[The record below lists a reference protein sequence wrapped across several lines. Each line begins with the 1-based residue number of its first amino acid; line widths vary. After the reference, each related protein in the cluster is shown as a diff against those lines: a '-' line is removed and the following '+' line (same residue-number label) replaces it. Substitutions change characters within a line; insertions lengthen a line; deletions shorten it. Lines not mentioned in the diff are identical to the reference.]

1 MAQIAN
7 NCNDA
12 YGFLVSFAN
21 KTSEPFS
28 PEEVIEAA
36 EVAGI
41 AFQEKRAWG
50 SVFLNAYKDGFIAR
64 AGLFSRRSSN
74 GSVRPGWVRA

>member
-1 MAQIAN
+1 M
-7 NCNDA
+7 DA
-12 YGFLVSFAN
+12 HEFLKQYAL

-28 PEEVIEAA
+28 PEAVIEAA

-41 AFQEKRAWG
+41 TFQDKRAWG
-50 SVFLNAYKDGFIAR
+50 RIFTAASEDKLIVR
-64 AGLFSRRSSN
+64 AGLFPRKTSN